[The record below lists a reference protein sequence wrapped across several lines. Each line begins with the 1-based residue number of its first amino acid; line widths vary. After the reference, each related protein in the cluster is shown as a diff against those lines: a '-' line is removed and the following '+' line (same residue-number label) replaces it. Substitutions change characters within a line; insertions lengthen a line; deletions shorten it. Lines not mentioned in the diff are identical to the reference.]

1 MHRIAAAFVITA
13 AVLALNGGM
22 LREAFAEQPAARLV
36 AAPLDGVQPIQ
47 LKSTKVLSLLVI
59 LEALRQN
66 PVSLDQPKG

>member
-1 MHRIAAAFVITA
+1 MHRIATALLITA

-22 LREAFAEQPAARLV
+22 LREAFAEQAAARLP
-36 AAPLDGVQPIQ
+36 APRLDTVQPIAVR
-47 LKSTKVLSLLVI
+47 SAKVLSLLLI

>member
-22 LREAFAEQPAARLV
+22 LREAFAEQPAGRLGV
-36 AAPLDGVQPIQ
+36 PPLGVVQPIQ
-47 LKSTKVLSLLVI
+47 FKSAKVLSLLLV

-66 PVSLDQPKG
+66 PVSLEQPKG